1 MAHSIRP
8 SFGDDTH
15 RRFVSLTHSAGLPE
29 VRRLSSASVGKGQGV
44 LMFTLQVMVGAAAA
58 AATILA
64 LFAWTRTLQVIVG
77 TGIF

>member
-1 MAHSIRP
+1 
-8 SFGDDTH
+8 
-15 RRFVSLTHSAGLPE
+15 
-29 VRRLSSASVGKGQGV
+29 
-44 LMFTLQVMVGAAAA
+44 MFTLQVMVGAAAA